1 MGVSID
7 TSKRKTF
14 NVDLNIVP
22 FIDLMSCLTAFLLV
36 TAAWVNIASVDVKP
50 RGKTRDMPERE
61 CDTADCIYL
70 SVLVEPDAIWIGQS
84 RTNELDKIPNTST
97 GPDYQRLGERLKD
110 IKKQPQWSDKD
121 QIEIAVNSTA
131 AHPISYQV
139 MVAAM
144 DTAVA
149 SGFRDV
155 GITDPDGL
163 ATRPQI

>member
-7 TSKRKTF
+7 TSKRRTF
-14 NVDLNIVP
+14 NVELNIVP

-50 RGKTRDMPERE
+50 RGKTRDMPSRD
-61 CDTADCIYL
+61 CDTADCIFL

-84 RTNELDKIPNTST
+84 RTNELDKIPSTSS
-97 GPDYQRLGERLKD
+97 GPDFKRLGERLED
-110 IKKQPQWSDKD
+110 IKKQPQWSDHD
-121 QIEIAVNSTA
+121 QIEIAVYSTT
-131 AHPISYQV
+131 AHPMSYQA

-144 DTAVA
+144 DTAVGA
-149 SGFRDV
+149 GFRDV

-163 ATRPQI
+163 TTRPQI